1 MRRLLAIFTALAM
14 LLALA
19 APASAKKPTKPPTEP
34 EPPPACVFENGVLV
48 DFDGGE
54 LLCAWNVAELGTTW
68 MVTMTPTSVASRM
81 TITVRDNDPVGDFC
95 AYEYVPGRTTE
106 AVSTDP
112 FLLPE
117 VVDGEQCG
125 LPGEQQF
132 DHGEPNE
139 FFLLVGAKV
148 TRGSTVSVSLEQTG

>member
-1 MRRLLAIFTALAM
+1 MRRVLAVFTALAVV
-14 LLALA
+14 LALA
-19 APASAKKPTKPPTEP
+19 TPASAKKPVKPPTEP
-34 EPPPACVFENGVLV
+34 EPPPACVIEDGFLV
-48 DFDGGE
+48 GYDGGE
-54 LLCAWNVAELGTTW
+54 LLCAWDVAELGTTW
-68 MVTMTPTSVASRM
+68 MITMTPTSVASRM
-81 TITVRDNDPVGDFC
+81 TITVRDNNPVGDFC

-106 AVSTDP
+106 PVATDP

-117 VVDGEQCG
+117 VVGGEQCG
-125 LPGEQQF
+125 LPGAQQF

>member
-48 DFDGGE
+48 GFDGGE
-54 LLCAWNVAELGTTW
+54 LLCAWSVAELGTTW

-81 TITVRDNDPVGDFC
+81 MISVRDNDPVGDFC

-106 AVSTDP
+106 PIATGP

-125 LPGEQQF
+125 LPGAQQF
-132 DHGEPNE
+132 DHGDPNE
-139 FFLLVGAKV
+139 FFLLVNAKAK
-148 TRGSTVSVSLEQTG
+148 GSQVSVSVEQTG